1 MQQEWKG
8 NHRNQ
13 ILQQQGNPPIMS
25 NTTERSSTAPG
36 QRYPSM
42 VELLPLPLK
51 QSLKRSWAE
60 EFHKRIF
67 SQMDRK
73 VISQIFVKENEEG
86 IPASIYMGL
95 EIMKLLFDW
104 SDEELIANLNF
115 DLRVCYALGFE
126 NLGEIIVETQAL
138 TDQRDKLLK
147 YARKASIEERAEIVK
162 RLQPKDDE
170 RTDSLLSSADLSNFF
185 ANFTK
190 VKQLKTNIDA
200 LRDFYAELPESEQ
213 KWYKQMV
220 RYYVKDDSEKI
231 IARIKISEINKHL
244 HRLMAILLYFNEIFG
259 SNPDLNHSKS
269 FLRIRQAL
277 YHRYH
282 FKSTKKNGFSPRE

>member
-1 MQQEWKG
+1 
-8 NHRNQ
+8 
-13 ILQQQGNPPIMS
+13 MS
-25 NTTERSSTAPG
+25 DITERNSTAPG

-42 VELLPLPLK
+42 VELLPLRLK
-51 QSLKRSWAE
+51 ESLKRSWAE

-86 IPASIYMGL
+86 IPPSIYMGL

-115 DLRVCYALGFE
+115 DLRVCYALGLK

-170 RTDSLLSSADLSNFF
+170 RNDSLLSSADLSNFF

-190 VKQLKTNIDA
+190 VKQLNIVIDA
-200 LRDFYAELPESEQ
+200 LKDFYSELPEVEK
-213 KWYKQMV
+213 KWYEQMV
-220 RYYVKDDSEKI
+220 RYYVKDDTERI
-231 IARIKISEINKHL
+231 IARIKISEVNKHL
-244 HRLMAILLYFNEIFG
+244 HRLMAILLYFNEIYG
-259 SNPDLNHSKS
+259 SNPELNRSKS
-269 FLRIRQAL
+269 FLKIRQAL

-282 FKSTKKNGFSPRE
+282 FKSGKKNGSSRHE